1 MKKTTVLSVCAG
13 VVLFTSNAQ
22 ADVSPTAKIGYDT
35 GGDTAKTVYTTD
47 GDKTIKAN
55 EGFFVGAGF
64 AVRNAAKTLET
75 NITVNWK
82 YTGIHASNGDVNFT
96 RFPVDAL
103 LFYTGQKFK
112 VGAGITYHLNPKI
125 DGSGAG
131 SGYSADY
138 EDALGAM
145 AEVDYRLGSAAIGL
159 RYTSIKYK
167 PSGASSGGNSIKGD
181 GVGLVLSAVF

>member
-1 MKKTTVLSVCAG
+1 MKKTAAVSICATVMLAAG
-13 VVLFTSNAQ
+13 TAH

-35 GGDTAKTVYTTD
+35 GGDTARTVATTD

-75 NITVNWK
+75 NVTINWK

-96 RFPVDAL
+96 RFPVDVL
-103 LFYTGQKFK
+103 LFYTGQTFK
-112 VGAGITYHLNPKI
+112 VGAGVTYHLNPKI
-125 DGSGAG
+125 HGSGAG

-138 EDALGAM
+138 DDALGGM
-145 AEVDYRLGSAAIGL
+145 AEVDYRLGSAAIGV
-159 RYTSIKYK
+159 RYTSINYK
-167 PSGASSGGNSIKGD
+167 VTGTSSSIKAN
-181 GVGLVLSAVF
+181 GVGIVLSSVF